1 MEIRVFQD
9 NKDLDAAAASLI
21 AELVAAKPNAVLSL
35 ATGSTPVG
43 IYRSLVDTAARSG
56 ISFKSVSTYN
66 LDEYVGLTP
75 DNEQSY
81 AYYMNQHL
89 FSKIDIPLNRTFLPD
104 GMSGDL
110 EAHCAAYDAML
121 EQAGVD
127 LQLLGLGHNGHI
139 GFNEPD
145 SQLSAGTHV
154 VTLDEA
160 TREAN
165 ARFFSS
171 IDEVPRQAV
180 TMGVGSILK
189 AHRILLVVRGADK
202 ADIVKRA
209 LTGPVTTD
217 CPASLL
223 QTHARVTVLLDREA
237 ASLLATGGNEG
248 CSTFASA
255 M

>member
-1 MEIRVFQD
+1 MDIRVFED
-9 NKDLDAAAASLI
+9 NLELDTAAARLI
-21 AELVAAKPNAVLSL
+21 ADLVTTKPNAVLGL
-35 ATGSTPVG
+35 ATGSTPIG
-43 IYRSLVDTAARSG
+43 IYRSLVELSNKES
-56 ISFKSVSTYN
+56 ISYKGVSSYN

-75 DNEQSY
+75 DNDQSY
-81 AYYMNQHL
+81 AYYMNEHL
-89 FSKIDIPLNRTFLPD
+89 FSKIDIPLNQTHLPD
-104 GMSGDL
+104 GMASHLD
-110 EAHCAAYDAML
+110 AFCNKYDRML
-121 EQAGVD
+121 EGAHVD

-139 GFNEPD
+139 GFNEPA
-145 SQLSAGTHV
+145 SELSAGTHV

-165 ARFFSS
+165 ARFFAS
-171 IDEVPRQAV
+171 IDEVPTQAV

-189 AHRILLVVRGADK
+189 AERILLVVRGTDK
-202 ADIVKRA
+202 ASIVRRA

-223 QTHARVTVLLDREA
+223 QLHARVTVLLDREA

-248 CSTFASA
+248 CNTFASA